1 MKKLFVVAL
10 AVVALALVLVSG
22 TVWAASSNAAPAN
35 QVLAAATPQATT
47 DQAWLGVGVADLN
60 VRLSQRLSLSQT
72 VGVVVTTVA
81 ANSPAASAGVK
92 KGDLV
97 TAVNGVAVTTAK
109 NVVDEVRKNKVGDTV
124 TLSITRGT
132 ENLSLKATAQAAP
145 VSARQRILDNLK
157 DKLKNKLAPNLPS
170 DLTPLKD
177 VPADQRFGHNYGT
190 TRTYTDKDGKVVT
203 VYTIPG
209 VVTAISPTSITIKP
223 NNPQGKGG
231 PFSIDGTTRI
241 MAGRGATGTDA
252 IAVDDQVTVTVVGD
266 SAHASMINKTVANGA
281 MRQFMNPQGGK
292 NFQFNVP
299 NGGMRGGRGN
309 FGNPTPRQAPGAGA

>member
-1 MKKLFVVAL
+1 MKKMFVVVL
-10 AVVALALVLVSG
+10 AVVALALVVVSG
-22 TVWAASSNAAPAN
+22 TVWAASNSAAPAN

-60 VRLSQRLSLSQT
+60 ARLSQRLGLSQT
-72 VGVVVTTVA
+72 VGVVVTSVA

-92 KGDLV
+92 MGDLV
-97 TAVNGVAVTTAK
+97 TAVNGVAVKTAQ
-109 NVVDEVRKNKVGDTV
+109 NVVDEVRKNKVGATV

-132 ENLSLKATAQAAP
+132 ENVSVKVTAQAAP
-145 VSARQRILDNLK
+145 ANTRPNILDNLK
-157 DKLKNKLAPNLPS
+157 NKLKDKLAPALPS
-170 DLTPLKD
+170 DLNPLKD
-177 VPADQRFGHNYGT
+177 VPADQRFSHNYGT
-190 TRTYTDKDGKVVT
+190 TRTFTDKDGKVVT
-203 VYTIPG
+203 IYTIPG

-241 MAGRGATGTDA
+241 MAGRGSTGTDA
-252 IAVDDQVTVTVVGD
+252 IAIGDQVTVTVVGD
-266 SAHASMINKTVANGA
+266 STHASLINKTVANGGL
-281 MRQFMNPQGGK
+281 RQLANPQGGR

-309 FGNPTPRQAPGAGA
+309 FGNPTPRQAPGA